1 MVGCVTFKE
10 IENGAAE
17 ITWQITLL
25 LLLCFIAFKKNVKIM
40 YLFMYLQGRENVRS
54 AVCTKTV

>member
-1 MVGCVTFKE
+1 MFKE

-17 ITWQITLL
+17 ITWQISLL

-40 YLFMYLQGRENVRS
+40 YLFMYLQGREICAFSCVYENCV
-54 AVCTKTV
+54 V